1 MQHVKEKHPPVKAL
15 EVFAGLWHA
24 EGDVYARGGKAPTRW
39 KSHEHY
45 AWLPGEQFMGNRWQA
60 IVGGHPF
67 EGLAVF
73 GHDKERGYFSTFY
86 DNAGNSP
93 GYRVTVEGRRWTF
106 SGEAQ
111 RAVYELA
118 EDGRSMKIHWDAKGE
133 DGAWQPLCD
142 LKARRE
148 RSPAEIVQTLFAAY
162 DAGDRVTAEELL
174 DEDFRFSSPRDDRID
189 KRAWFERCWPNS
201 DKLCAFRIERL
212 CERDDGEVFVR
223 YSAERVADGVRF
235 RNIELW
241 RVVEGRVR
249 EIDVY
254 FGRDLQ
260 S

>member
-1 MQHVKEKHPPVKAL
+1 MTGFHPRPTTETVVDDHAKLVGVLTREYLYGARL
-15 EVFAGLWHA
+15 PAAGQA
-24 EGDVYARGGKAPTRW
+24 VR
-39 KSHEHY
+39 EH
-45 AWLPGEQFMGNRWQA
+45 
-60 IVGGHPF
+60 
-67 EGLAVF
+67 
-73 GHDKERGYFSTFY
+73 
-86 DNAGNSP
+86 
-93 GYRVTVEGRRWTF
+93 
-106 SGEAQ
+106 
-111 RAVYELA
+111 
-118 EDGRSMKIHWDAKGE
+118 DA
-133 DGAWQPLCD
+133 
-142 LKARRE
+142 
-148 RSPAEIVQTLFAAY
+148 TLHAAY